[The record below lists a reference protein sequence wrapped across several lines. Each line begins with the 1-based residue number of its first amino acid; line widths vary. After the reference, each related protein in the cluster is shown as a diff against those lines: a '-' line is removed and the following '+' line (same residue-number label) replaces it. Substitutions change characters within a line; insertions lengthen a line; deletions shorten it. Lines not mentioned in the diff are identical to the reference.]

1 MSDSVRLLVR
11 GALLLAIGALSQQL
25 RLVLPLPVP
34 VMTLLIGTLV
44 NATLVLAG
52 RYTTRVL
59 AWTICV
65 ALAVIAF
72 FQGHILGPVVPVIAL
87 GNGMYVELTR
97 TGSKGS
103 ALFLGAPL
111 GKTLV
116 LAIGMVGALRLLQ
129 LPWGAVTKTLSI
141 FLPLQLATG
150 ILGNINTD
158 LYEAADIDG
167 ATGMQKFYKITL
179 PFVVFSI
186 TPVLIS
192 MFVGSFN
199 NFGIFF
205 FLRSGTYSLYGDYFL
220 ASDTDLL
227 INWLYNL
234 SVSNNYY
241 SIGAAISL
249 IIFLITGTL
258 SLAVYVRT
266 AAYKQEDTFQ

>member
-129 LPWGAVTKTLSI
+129 LPWGAVTKTLS
-141 FLPLQLATG
+141 
-150 ILGNINTD
+150 
-158 LYEAADIDG
+158 
-167 ATGMQKFYKITL
+167 
-179 PFVVFSI
+179 
-186 TPVLIS
+186 
-192 MFVGSFN
+192 
-199 NFGIFF
+199 NFP
-205 FLRSGTYSLYGDYFL
+205 
-220 ASDTDLL
+220 ASPAGHRHP
-227 INWLYNL
+227 
-234 SVSNNYY
+234 
-241 SIGAAISL
+241 GAAAGPGGGEKDSWSPNPESPPKIHS
-249 IIFLITGTL
+249 
-258 SLAVYVRT
+258 
-266 AAYKQEDTFQ
+266 QEEKKK